1 MGDANQLPSVGP
13 GQVLRDI
20 IASGAATVAALTD
33 IYRQAGESGIVA
45 NANRILL
52 GLTPEEDLARSDRDF
67 LFVERP
73 DPDRAVS
80 TIVELVRDR
89 IPRRLSVDPVNGVQV
104 LLPMHRGTVG
114 ATAVNRAL
122 QDALNPRGAPL
133 RQGDGL
139 FDREALRLRVGD
151 KVMQRR
157 NDYEKG
163 VFNGDI
169 GRISAAEAGAV
180 RVDFDGTAVEY
191 TADEL
196 HALELAY
203 ALSVHKSQG
212 SEYPAIVLG
221 LLDEHAAMLQRS
233 LVYTA
238 LTRAR
243 KLAVIVGSRSALR
256 TAVRRSDIRSRGSG
270 LVERLHSLLALSKPE

>member
-1 MGDANQLPSVGP
+1 V
-13 GQVLRDI
+13 VE
-20 IASGAATVAALTD
+20 LTE
-33 IYRQAGESGIVA
+33 IFRQAGESGIVA

-52 GLTPEEDLARSDRDF
+52 GLPPEEDLARSDRDF
-67 LFVERP
+67 LFIERP
-73 DPDRAVS
+73 DPGRAVS

-89 IPRRLSVDPVNGVQV
+89 IPRRLSVDPVDGVQV
-104 LLPMHRGTVG
+104 LLPMHRGTAG

-122 QDALNPRGAPL
+122 QDALNPHGAPL
-133 RQGDGL
+133 RRGDEL
-139 FDREALRLRVGD
+139 FDREAPRFRVGD

-169 GRISAAEAGAV
+169 GRIAAAEAGTV
-180 RVDFDGTAVEY
+180 RVVFDGDPVEY
-191 TADEL
+191 ADDEL
-196 HALELAY
+196 YGLDLAY

-243 KLAVIVGSRSALR
+243 KLAVIVGSRAALR
-256 TAVRRSDIRSRGSG
+256 TAVRRTDARGRSSG
-270 LVERLHSLLALSKPE
+270 LVERLRAER